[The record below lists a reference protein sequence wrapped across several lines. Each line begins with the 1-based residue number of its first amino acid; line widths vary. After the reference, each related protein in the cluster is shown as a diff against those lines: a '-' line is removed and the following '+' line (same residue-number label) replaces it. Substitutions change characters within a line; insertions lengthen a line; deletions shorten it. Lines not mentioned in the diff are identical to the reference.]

1 MENHPPDSP
10 DSIPGDLLRDK
21 RRRTLIP
28 SRRSSIENEID
39 EEVHRGKNNNNDVD
53 FVLMDDESHENGA
66 DDEERLTSGATGH
79 SSLSLSSGSPGSYAS
94 ASHHRSAAA
103 QLHHAAAAAAI
114 QHQLPKPIS
123 SRHTSRPPFTRHLA
137 PPQAVLEDP
146 SSTWSTCLIRTGH
159 FLDCIIT
166 ISWA

>member
-66 DDEERLTSGATGH
+66 DDENYSFCYNLIYH
-79 SSLSLSSGSPGSYAS
+79 S
-94 ASHHRSAAA
+94 
-103 QLHHAAAAAAI
+103 I
-114 QHQLPKPIS
+114 
-123 SRHTSRPPFTRHLA
+123 
-137 PPQAVLEDP
+137 
-146 SSTWSTCLIRTGH
+146 
-159 FLDCIIT
+159 
-166 ISWA
+166 

>member
-66 DDEERLTSGATGH
+66 DDE
-79 SSLSLSSGSPGSYAS
+79 
-94 ASHHRSAAA
+94 
-103 QLHHAAAAAAI
+103 
-114 QHQLPKPIS
+114 
-123 SRHTSRPPFTRHLA
+123 
-137 PPQAVLEDP
+137 
-146 SSTWSTCLIRTGH
+146 
-159 FLDCIIT
+159 
-166 ISWA
+166 